1 MGTLSRSI
9 MAHPEVLSSLSA
21 ALVFA
26 LCCATAAARAPEFE
40 SLGIEPAAF
49 FPLVDGDLR
58 SYPDAKDGGEIIW
71 GRMLWDKDVLPP
83 VNDDVFPGALSC
95 VRRPDKVFHDGI
107 FQRFPGTVVELDNVP
122 YGTQGD
128 FSVNLW
134 MRYRLNQTRSEDNE
148 LFGYIFSHAGEEVK
162 EGSID
167 WFWQPSQIH
176 LYLPSEGRPL
186 YGLIRGLVKDADDEY
201 LSNTLS
207 KSWLDSDGLPWLTDI
222 FHGNRVVPD
231 DMSVMDGKW
240 HMVTVT
246 SLGEGRQ
253 GYRMYVDGV
262 LAGEMPQTD
271 NLSSALEPKM
281 NAANALNNT
290 EVVPGGEFS
299 DFSEPNFMDGGDPLN
314 ITGKIHLCGR
324 PDRLDKHFF
333 DGDLAHLSLWDK
345 VLSETQ
351 VAEMFEAVVG
361 RERLEERCVAA
372 RNSRLPRLLMMLGME
387 EIDPCPFVEN
397 IPFSRPELQR
407 TNSTQFWEGVANTYE
422 ELLPIA
428 KAKLEEAAPEAAEN
442 CCGSSPPGQGPGRSQ
457 SPRV

>member
-58 SYPDAKDGGEIIW
+58 SYPDAKYDGEIIW
-71 GRMLWDKDVLPP
+71 GRMLWDKDVLPAMS
-83 VNDDVFPGALSC
+83 DDVFPGALSC
-95 VRRPDKVFHDGI
+95 VRRPDMVFHDGI

-148 LFGYIFSHAGEEVK
+148 LFGYIFLHAGEEVK

-186 YGLIRGLVKDADDEY
+186 YGLIRGVVKDADDEY

-262 LAGEMPQTD
+262 LAGEVPQTD
-271 NLSSALEPKM
+271 YFSSAIVSTG
-281 NAANALNNT
+281 NAAHPLNK
-290 EVVPGGEFS
+290 VDLSQAV
-299 DFSEPNFMDGGDPLN
+299 DFMEDFIEPNDFVDGGDPLN
-314 ITGKIHLCGR
+314 ITGKIHLCGS
-324 PDRLDKHFF
+324 PDKREKRFF
-333 DGDLAHLSLWDK
+333 DGDLAHLSLWDQ
-345 VLSETQ
+345 VLSKTQ

-372 RNSRLPRLLMMLGME
+372 RNSQLPLLLMMFGGYD
-387 EIDPCPFVEN
+387 EIDPCPFVDN
-397 IPFSRPELQR
+397 APSYLQQVNR
-407 TNSTQFWEGVANTYE
+407 TQLWEGYE
-422 ELLPIA
+422 KYLGEIIPITKAGGRKLL
-428 KAKLEEAAPEAAEN
+428 
-442 CCGSSPPGQGPGRSQ
+442 R
-457 SPRV
+457 